1 MASAEGKIETM
12 LPYPTRNMI
21 LYASVLMSDGARLRS
36 ASRKCDNWGGRLKD
50 EVQHR
55 GNAFGGGTLWAK
67 NTSS

>member
-1 MASAEGKIETM
+1 VSSGKVE
-12 LPYPTRNMI
+12 
-21 LYASVLMSDGARLRS
+21 SQ
-36 ASRKCDNWGGRLKD
+36 GRLKD